1 MSDTLIQTPVII
13 HTDGACSGNPG
24 PGGWGAILTFG
35 DREKEL
41 FGGETQT
48 TNNRMELMGAIVAL
62 ESLTR
67 PCPVVLYTDSQYVQK
82 GISEWIHGWKKRGWK
97 KSDGKPVINAD
108 LWQRL
113 DLAAQSHKVDWRWV
127 RGHNGDPMNER
138 ADELARRGTA
148 LVK

>member
-1 MSDTLIQTPVII
+1 M
-13 HTDGACSGNPG
+13 
-24 PGGWGAILTFG
+24 
-35 DREKEL
+35 
-41 FGGETQT
+41 
-48 TNNRMELMGAIVAL
+48 
-62 ESLTR
+62 
-67 PCPVVLYTDSQYVQK
+67 
-82 GISEWIHGWKKRGWK
+82 
-97 KSDGKPVINAD
+97 PVINAD